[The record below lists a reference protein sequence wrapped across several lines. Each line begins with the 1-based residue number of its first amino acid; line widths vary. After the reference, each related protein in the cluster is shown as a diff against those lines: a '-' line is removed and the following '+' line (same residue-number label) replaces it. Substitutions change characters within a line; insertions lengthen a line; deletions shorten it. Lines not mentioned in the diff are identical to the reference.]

1 MDNLIEKYNQIWQ
14 PYRDALKKC
23 YQMADLAR
31 FHAKEANEQAVIA
44 GDMCALTAKHIK
56 KFTEAAKN
64 VGTVGL
70 MLSAIV
76 INHLSK
82 RGDGEK
88 GG

>member
-1 MDNLIEKYNQIWQ
+1 MDNLTEKYNQIWQ

-44 GDMCALTAKHIK
+44 GDMCALTAKHVLELTK
-56 KFTEAAKN
+56 LAKN
-64 VGTVGL
+64 VGIVGL
-70 MLSAIV
+70 MIGLIA

-88 GG
+88 EG

>member
-14 PYRDALKKC
+14 PYRDVLKKC

-44 GDMCALTAKHIK
+44 GDMCALTAKHVLELTK
-56 KFTEAAKN
+56 SAKN
-64 VGTVGL
+64 AGLGL